1 MILDSGAREMTIKKP
16 KRADELTKIE
26 KEHLSPYISDVD
38 ADIFVIGNLNPE
50 VVGAALARYSRAP
63 TGIKETIAREFLNPD
78 GTPNEVKGTELIDR
92 VVNKYGDESVAE
104 LAVAP
109 LCIENVSNLMTK
121 IIEDCRIGGSP
132 IEESTRYV
140 LYDVKHNDQWRY
152 VRPQSIMKSGLAEPY
167 VKTMDFL
174 FETYAGLVEPMQEFF
189 RKKLPAS
196 TFKIEVEREGHVA
209 MLGADALLND
219 NEKRA
224 HRLAYGFTIRSAA
237 CDIIRCILPAST
249 KANMG
254 LVGNG
259 RFYSGLISKLLSQ
272 ELDEGWLL
280 AENIRE
286 ALGTQIPTFIRRADK
301 NEYLVENQKKIR
313 ELSVALFKDVP
324 IEMVPEVVLIED
336 RVEDYTINL
345 LANIIFPYVQHST
358 MQIRNI
364 VRALPEEEKNK
375 ILSTVLGERKSKRDR
390 PPRAFEYG
398 YPINFDVVTG
408 FAEYRDLQRHRM
420 LTQQRQD
427 MNVSLGYSVPE
438 EIEEMGKGEVVQEC
452 FERSESLHSDL
463 IKAGLVREAQ
473 YAPLFNHFIRWNM
486 GMNLREMGH
495 LTELRS
501 QKAGHPKYRRTVQV
515 MAKLYLKRHPEMES
529 VLKFVDYND
538 YDQGITRAEQEART
552 ARKSLSTGV
561 FDDMD

>member
-1 MILDSGAREMTIKKP
+1 MTIKKP

-209 MLGADALLND
+209 MLGSDALLND

-272 ELDEGWLL
+272 DLDEGWLL
-280 AENIRE
+280 AENVRK
-286 ALGTQIPTFIRRADK
+286 ALGTQIPTFIRRAGK

-515 MAKLYLKRHPEMES
+515 MAKLYLKRHPEMGS
-529 VLKFVDYND
+529 VLKFVDYSD

>member
-1 MILDSGAREMTIKKP
+1 
-16 KRADELTKIE
+16 
-26 KEHLSPYISDVD
+26 
-38 ADIFVIGNLNPE
+38 
-50 VVGAALARYSRAP
+50 
-63 TGIKETIAREFLNPD
+63 
-78 GTPNEVKGTELIDR
+78 
-92 VVNKYGDESVAE
+92 
-104 LAVAP
+104 
-109 LCIENVSNLMTK
+109 
-121 IIEDCRIGGSP
+121 
-132 IEESTRYV
+132 
-140 LYDVKHNDQWRY
+140 
-152 VRPQSIMKSGLAEPY
+152 MKSGLAEPY

-196 TFKIEVEREGHVA
+196 TFKIEVEREGHVV
-209 MLGADALLND
+209 MLGADALIND

-301 NEYLVENQKKIR
+301 NEYLVENQKQIR
-313 ELSVALFKDVP
+313 ELSVALFKGVP
-324 IEMVPEVVLIED
+324 IETVPEVVLIED

-358 MQIRNI
+358 MQIRNV
-364 VRALPEEEKNK
+364 VRALPETKQNK

-398 YPINFDVVTG
+398 YPVNFDVVTG

-515 MAKLYLKRHPEMES
+515 MAKLYLKRHPEMEP

>member
-1 MILDSGAREMTIKKP
+1 MTTKKP

-38 ADIFVIGNLNPE
+38 ADVFVIGNLNPE

-109 LCIENVSNLMTK
+109 LCIENISNLMTK

-152 VRPQSIMKSGLAEPY
+152 VRPQSIMKSDLAEPY
-167 VKTMDFL
+167 IKTMDFL

-209 MLGADALLND
+209 MLGADALIND

-280 AENIRE
+280 AGNIRE

-313 ELSVALFKDVP
+313 ELSVALFKDVQ

-336 RVEDYTINL
+336 RIEDYTINL

-358 MQIRNI
+358 MQIRNV
-364 VRALPEEEKNK
+364 VRALPEKKQNK

-515 MAKLYLKRHPEMES
+515 MAKLYLKRHPEMEP

>member
-1 MILDSGAREMTIKKP
+1 MILDSGAREMTTKKP

-209 MLGADALLND
+209 MLGSDALLND

-272 ELDEGWLL
+272 DLDEGWLL
-280 AENIRE
+280 AENVRK
-286 ALGTQIPTFIRRADK
+286 ALGTQIPTFIRRAGK
-301 NEYLVENQKKIR
+301 NEYLVENQKNIR

-438 EIEEMGKGEVVQEC
+438 EIAEMGKGEVVQEC

-515 MAKLYLKRHPEMES
+515 MAKLYLKRHPEMGS

>member
-1 MILDSGAREMTIKKP
+1 MTTKKP

-152 VRPQSIMKSGLAEPY
+152 VRPQSIMKSDLAEPY

-209 MLGADALLND
+209 MLGSDALLND

-463 IKAGLVREAQ
+463 IKAGLIREAQ

>member
-1 MILDSGAREMTIKKP
+1 MTTKKP

-38 ADIFVIGNLNPE
+38 ADVFVIGNLNPE

-109 LCIENVSNLMTK
+109 LCIENISNLMTK

-152 VRPQSIMKSGLAEPY
+152 VRPQSIMKSDLAEPY

-209 MLGADALLND
+209 MLGADALIND

-313 ELSVALFKDVP
+313 ELSVALFKDVQ
-324 IEMVPEVVLIED
+324 IETVPEVVLIED
-336 RVEDYTINL
+336 RIEDYTINL

-358 MQIRNI
+358 MQIRNV
-364 VRALPEEEKNK
+364 VRALPEKKQNK

-398 YPINFDVVTG
+398 YPVNFDVVTG